1 MSEELTRRRFMGTA
15 APAAIGAGLLGSRVL
30 AAGAR
35 APLGANEAIGFGLI
49 GCGGRGR
56 HVLSKFRARPDVR
69 VVALC
74 DVHKGRLAEAHRQF
88 GGKAEQYEDYRA
100 LLANKSVDAVI
111 VATNGHWHALPAIEA
126 CAAGKDVYLEK
137 PVGTSIGE
145 GRAVITAARK
155 HDRIVHMGTQQRSW
169 EHYREAVEIV
179 RSGLLGEISN
189 VHVFDLE
196 NFWPGF
202 GAPENEAPPPGFNWE
217 FWVGLSP
224 LVPYNPNRY
233 IRHYWFFDY
242 GGGWQLDWAVH
253 HYDIV
258 NWAMGV
264 DEPVAAIGMGSK
276 FAFFEDNTEWPDTF
290 TGACEYP
297 PGPVAKKGFL
307 LNYTFRGGCNRPV
320 EGRTHGKVFHGTNGS
335 LALDRSGYAIYSQ
348 TRDGKKVIEEKRGAS
363 HFERG
368 HHASNPGHLM
378 NISWRVG
385 RRVRWDAKTEQVIG
399 DPEANAWVTKK
410 YRKPWSLP
418 S

>member
-1 MSEELTRRRFMGTA
+1 
-15 APAAIGAGLLGSRVL
+15 
-30 AAGAR
+30 
-35 APLGANEAIGFGLI
+35 
-49 GCGGRGR
+49 
-56 HVLSKFRARPDVR
+56 
-69 VVALC
+69 
-74 DVHKGRLAEAHRQF
+74 
-88 GGKAEQYEDYRA
+88 
-100 LLANKSVDAVI
+100 
-111 VATNGHWHALPAIEA
+111 
-126 CAAGKDVYLEK
+126 
-137 PVGTSIGE
+137 
-145 GRAVITAARK
+145 
-155 HDRIVHMGTQQRSW
+155 
-169 EHYREAVEIV
+169 
-179 RSGLLGEISN
+179 
-189 VHVFDLE
+189 
-196 NFWPGF
+196 
-202 GAPENEAPPPGFNWE
+202 
-217 FWVGLSP
+217 
-224 LVPYNPNRY
+224 
-233 IRHYWFFDY
+233 
-242 GGGWQLDWAVH
+242 
-253 HYDIV
+253 
-258 NWAMGV
+258 V

-363 HFERG
+363 HSEHNAVVEHVKAFMECVRTRKPSYADIELG